1 MARKPFANSRRSARE
16 IRTIGVAAFRAV
28 LISGLCVGLVACR
41 VPGLSGAL
49 ESSRDDYLDATT
61 NKKLELPSDMDAEIV
76 DPLPIPEIQD
86 HPLAQVFPKDAPRP
100 TALVQ
105 RDDEEAVRL
114 QRLGARQWMIVGDE
128 PELVWPVVMQFFA
141 DSSVAVVEEN
151 AEEGLVVGEWFDVE
165 NRDYPDVLRAVVRE
179 KREPLADFSG
189 GNRLRIRLEQGIRH
203 GSTEIHLRHDRRDPA
218 VASTDFDTASAIPEI
233 EAELLAELGAFYAA
247 GYADVSV
254 SLMGST
260 VAALPKA
267 VVERDVNGYPI
278 LRLMIDF
285 DRTWATV
292 GQALERAEVEVL
304 DVDRETATFRA
315 RVRDGFIVSE
325 EPGFFGRLNPFRRS
339 GSSGDPAVRIRISE
353 IDGGHVVRC
362 VDDADNPVDVEL
374 SERVLA
380 TVRAFAT

>member
-1 MARKPFANSRRSARE
+1 MASKPSSWSRVNARDIRSFGAAALRV
-16 IRTIGVAAFRAV
+16 ILVGGVC
-28 LISGLCVGLVACR
+28 LGLVACR

-61 NKKLELPSDMDAEIV
+61 GKELELPSDMDAEIV

-100 TALVQ
+100 TALVE
-105 RDDEEAVRL
+105 RDDDQAVRL
-114 QRLGARQWMIVGDE
+114 QRLGERQWMIVGDE

-141 DSSVAVVEEN
+141 DSSMRVVEEN

-165 NRDYPDVLRAVVRE
+165 NEDYPDVLRAVVRE

-189 GNRLRIRLEQGIRH
+189 GNRLRVRLEQGIRH
-203 GSTEIHLRHDRRDPA
+203 GSTEIHLRHDQRDPP
-218 VASTDFDTASAIPEI
+218 VASVDFDTPSAIPEI
-233 EAELLAELGAFYAA
+233 EAELLAELGAFYAS

-267 VVERDVNGYPI
+267 VVERDVDGYPI

-285 DRTWATV
+285 DRAWATV
-292 GQALERAEVEVL
+292 GQALERADVEVL
-304 DVDRETATFRA
+304 DVDRESATFRA
-315 RVRDGFIVSE
+315 RVRDGFIVRQ
-325 EPGFFGRLNPFRRS
+325 EPGLLGRLNPFRRGAS
-339 GSSGDPAVRIRISE
+339 RGDAAVLIRIGA

-362 VDDADNPVDVEL
+362 VDDADNPIDVEL